1 MAVLPASALVTWLS
15 MVLMGAWRRDWAAAV
30 MTAVVSAAI
39 ILNWEGTFGLFL
51 AAFWAGVAAWAW
63 SLRTHVPAQSIVI
76 AGILPLVPGAMG
88 LGGAISLFAGQSQD
102 VVEVA
107 VKTIASASAV
117 VGGLLAANVMGETP
131 LPRRDARAQESTE
144 TVPFPEGRTVA

>member
-1 MAVLPASALVTWLS
+1 M
-15 MVLMGAWRRDWAAAV
+15 
-30 MTAVVSAAI
+30 
-39 ILNWEGTFGLFL
+39 
-51 AAFWAGVAAWAW
+51 
-63 SLRTHVPAQSIVI
+63 I

-107 VKTIASASAV
+107 VKTIASATAV

-131 LPRRDARAQESTE
+131 LPRRDARPQDSTK
-144 TVPFPEGRTVA
+144 TAAFSKGRTVA